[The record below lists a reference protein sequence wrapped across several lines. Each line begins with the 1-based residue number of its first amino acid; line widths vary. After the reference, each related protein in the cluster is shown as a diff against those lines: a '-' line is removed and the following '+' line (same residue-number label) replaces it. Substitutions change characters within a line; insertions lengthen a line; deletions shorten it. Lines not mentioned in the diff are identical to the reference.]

1 MRAWLTTGLVPRGCP
16 DIYTYQTDKTALPYT
31 KFREVHNYDLT
42 TCLITSIVGWG
53 FGDLLPVDIN
63 PGAG

>member
-1 MRAWLTTGLVPRGCP
+1 MGQTVAEFSDR
-16 DIYTYQTDKTALPYT
+16 DIRQTDVTALPYT

-42 TCLITSIVGWG
+42 TCQITSIVGWG

-63 PGAG
+63 PSA